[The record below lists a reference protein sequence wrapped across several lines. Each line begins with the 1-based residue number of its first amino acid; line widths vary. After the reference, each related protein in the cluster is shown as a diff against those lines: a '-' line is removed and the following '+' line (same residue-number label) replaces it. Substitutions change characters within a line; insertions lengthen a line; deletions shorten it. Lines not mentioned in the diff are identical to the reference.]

1 MESLKFTSLI
11 PCKSSVNLVRPRLVN
26 HHDVI
31 GQVGFAPLWKKRSK
45 REALRLRASVSGKA
59 AGSQDGASVVE
70 DEKEEAAKAVLF
82 GAERDSSGSVIGFNL
97 SPPNGKS
104 LLNFSLDR
112 FSVSQFSILILVMN
126 FAIL

>member
-31 GQVGFAPLWKKRSK
+31 GQVGFAPLWKKQSK

-97 SPPNGKS
+97 CPPNGKS
-104 LLNFSLDR
+104 LLNFSLGR

-126 FAIL
+126 FAI

>member
-1 MESLKFTSLI
+1 M
-11 PCKSSVNLVRPRLVN
+11 
-26 HHDVI
+26 I
-31 GQVGFAPLWKKRSK
+31 GQVGFAPLLKKRSK
-45 REALRLRASVSGKA
+45 REALRLRASVS
-59 AGSQDGASVVE
+59 GSQDGASVVE

-112 FSVSQFSILILVMN
+112 FSVWQFQ
-126 FAIL
+126 F